1 MYAMGIAGGWSLCG
15 LFFDLLFTDLVVVQL
30 DRPAMAESSSRSGG
44 NDRKNTRAKE
54 AVGNPL

>member
-15 LFFDLLFTDLVVVQL
+15 LFFDFSFTDLDIVQL

-44 NDRKNTRAKE
+44 NDRKNTRAEE
-54 AVGNPL
+54 AVGSPL